1 MSVTELDKF
10 MSTGLVTIICA
21 GVLFLIFRH
30 WKGAEWLKIGSSI
43 VIALIMVDFAKNQ
56 GKNTFTFVRWVL
68 SLVGIKM

>member
-1 MSVTELDKF
+1 MNTGELSNF

-43 VIALIMVDFAKNQ
+43 VIALIMLDFAKNQ
-56 GKNTFTFVRWVL
+56 GKNTFTIVRWVL